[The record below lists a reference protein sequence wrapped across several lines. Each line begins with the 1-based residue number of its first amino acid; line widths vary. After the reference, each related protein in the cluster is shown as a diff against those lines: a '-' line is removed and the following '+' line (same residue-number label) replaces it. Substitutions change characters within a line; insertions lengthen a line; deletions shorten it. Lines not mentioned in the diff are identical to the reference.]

1 MHSSSTRTRRIAE
14 QVRRELAQQL
24 QRNFVSSLLSRITFT
39 AVKISADLSVARV
52 YYTVLGAET
61 EADKPMQQ
69 EAGDALRGITR
80 ELRHACAQSLR
91 LRKSPQFTFV
101 HDDSVAYGSHMDH
114 LLRDLIQDESTD
126 PKGAEDA

>member
-14 QVRRELAQQL
+14 QVRRELALQL
-24 QRNFVSSLLSRITFT
+24 QRNFVSPLLSRITFT

-52 YYTVLGAET
+52 YYTVLGAES
-61 EADKPMQQ
+61 EADKPLQQ

-101 HDDSVAYGSHMDH
+101 HDDSIAYGSRMDH
-114 LLRDLIQDESTD
+114 LLRDLVQDNANDAPDS
-126 PKGAEDA
+126 EDA